1 MDEAMLSAA
10 RALVDALVEEADLLE
25 LTEALARH
33 AGDLAEAHSLRA
45 YDAVH
50 LASVDVVADA
60 DTVLVS
66 ADGELLVAARALG
79 IATAAVG

>member
-1 MDEAMLSAA
+1 
-10 RALVDALVEEADLLE
+10 
-25 LTEALARH
+25 
-33 AGDLAEAHSLRA
+33 
-45 YDAVH
+45 
-50 LASVDVVADA
+50 VADA